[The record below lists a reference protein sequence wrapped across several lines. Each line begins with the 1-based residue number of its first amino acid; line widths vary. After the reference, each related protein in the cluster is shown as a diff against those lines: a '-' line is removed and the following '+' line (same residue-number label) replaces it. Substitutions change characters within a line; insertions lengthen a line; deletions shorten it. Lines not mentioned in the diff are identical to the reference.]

1 MLVQVLRGLFLRMHY
16 CCDISLAFD
25 SISHIIRD
33 VHYGWLLRYLHANG
47 ASFFFIALYLHIA
60 RGVYY
65 GSYLFVRVWY
75 IGVALLLLS
84 MALAFLGY
92 TLPWG
97 QIRFW
102 GATVITNLLS
112 ALPYVGHTLVY

>member
-1 MLVQVLRGLFLRMHY
+1 MHY

-33 VHYGWLLRYLHANG
+33 VQHGWLLRYLHANG
-47 ASFFFIALYLHIA
+47 ASFFFIALYMHIA
-60 RGVYY
+60 RGIYF
-65 GSYLFVRVWY
+65 GSYMFVIVWY
-75 IGVALLLLS
+75 IGVFLLLLS

-102 GATVITNLLS
+102 GATVFTNLLS
-112 ALPYVGHTLVY
+112 AVPYVGHTLVYWL

>member
-1 MLVQVLRGLFLRMHY
+1 MHY
-16 CCDISLAFD
+16 CCDITLAFD

-33 VHYGWLLRYLHANG
+33 VHNGWLLRYLHANG
-47 ASFFFIALYLHIA
+47 ASFFFIALYLHIG

-65 GSYLFVRVWY
+65 GSYLFVLVWY

-97 QIRFW
+97 QISFW

-112 ALPYVGHTLVY
+112 ALPYVGSTLVY